1 MKKLLKRIRSFYNI
15 IREKFENHFIA
26 IFLITMIVTI
36 FFVMGATWL
45 YPSYYNVEVE
55 QLIDEQQAV
64 IEKQSRELM
73 FITNELKLQIAYTE
87 RLKLNLD
94 LNNIEY
100 KRYSDFLNE
109 DIFIYNELVDADYL
123 YENELDIDV
132 LLVKSRIK
140 GDTFYGETTGN

>member
-1 MKKLLKRIRSFYNI
+1 MKNLFDKLK
-15 IREKFENHFIA
+15 EKFENHFIA
-26 IFLITMIVTI
+26 IFLTVMTVAI
-36 FFVMGATWL
+36 FFVMGTTWL